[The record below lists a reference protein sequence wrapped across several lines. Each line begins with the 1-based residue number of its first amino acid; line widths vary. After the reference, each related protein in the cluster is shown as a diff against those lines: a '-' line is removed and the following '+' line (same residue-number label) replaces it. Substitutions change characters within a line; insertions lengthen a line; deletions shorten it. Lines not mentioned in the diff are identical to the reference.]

1 MRAFF
6 LILAGVL
13 AVMAATAGQASAH
26 AVLESTT
33 PTNGSLVQSAPTR
46 VTLTF
51 GEAVQIEPD
60 GVHVIAPDGS
70 SADDGKAAHIGG
82 VGNTVGVSTT
92 STAEGTYTVSWH
104 VVSADSHPIS
114 GAFTFS
120 VGHAS
125 AAAPVAAPSSGSL
138 TVSIVYW
145 TARGLEY
152 ASFALLVGAVAFVF
166 WCWPGGSTQRRV
178 RRLIGGSWLTLL
190 LATVAGALLQ
200 GPYGAGAGLDRLFDG
215 TLFSSTLDIALGTG
229 VIVRIVLLALA
240 APFIAEIL
248 ATPEWTPNRR
258 AVVGGLGVLLLNGL
272 AWTWSMSGHA
282 AAGFQAELALPV
294 DVLHLDAMGIWLG
307 GLVVLWRAK
316 PPAVAIQRFSQVA
329 VICVGVLVATGTY
342 QSWRQLGS
350 WAGFLDT
357 EYGRLLLLKIAGV
370 LVVLAAAYFSRKWV
384 QTRVA
389 RIRRPVLIET
399 VGAVVVLGLT
409 AALVNAEPARTAE
422 AAPAP
427 VVQATPD
434 GQTLPFDTGGPG
446 GKGNLKVY
454 ITPARTGPNLLDVTV
469 EDQAG
474 TPEDVPELTVAL
486 TLKERDVGPLKID
499 MQHVGK
505 GRYRAAEA
513 QIPLAGAWQ
522 VAVTVR
528 TSDIDETTAAGMWQ
542 VS

>member
-1 MRAFF
+1 MRAF
-6 LILAGVL
+6 LLVLAGVF
-13 AVMAATAGQASAH
+13 AAMAATAGQASAH

-33 PTNGSLVQSAPTR
+33 PTNGAVVDSAPTR

-51 GEAVQIEPD
+51 GETVQVEPD

-70 SADDGKAAHIGG
+70 SADNGKADHVDGRG
-82 VGNTVGVSTT
+82 ETVGVPLT
-92 STAEGTYTVSWH
+92 STAQGTYTVSWH

-138 TVSIVYW
+138 AVSIVYW

-152 ASFALLVGAVAFVF
+152 ASFALLVGSVAFVF
-166 WCWPGGSTQRRV
+166 WCWPGGAVQRSV
-178 RRLIGGSWLTLL
+178 RRLIAGSWLTLL

-215 TLFSSTLDIALGTG
+215 SLFSSTLDIALGTG

-240 APFIAEIL
+240 APYIGEVL
-248 ATPEWTPNRR
+248 ATVEWTPDRR
-258 AVVGGLGVLLLNGL
+258 AVFGGIGVLLLNAL

-282 AAGFQAELALPV
+282 ATGLAAGLAMPV

-316 PPAVAIQRFSQVA
+316 PPQVAVQRFSQVA
-329 VICVGVLVATGTY
+329 FLCVGVLVATGTF

-357 EYGRLLLLKIAGV
+357 EYGRLLLLKIAAV
-370 LVVLAAAYFSRKWV
+370 LVVLGAAYFSRKWV
-384 QTRVA
+384 RERVGQL
-389 RIRRPVLIET
+389 RRPVLIET
-399 VGAVVVLGLT
+399 AGAVIVLGLT

-422 AAPAP
+422 AATAP

-434 GQTLPFDTGGPG
+434 GQTLPFDTGGTG
-446 GKGNLKVY
+446 GKGNLKIY
-454 ITPARTGPNLLDVTV
+454 MTPAHGGPNLLDVTV
-469 EDQAG
+469 EDPTG
-474 TPEDVPELTVAL
+474 TPEDVAELTVNL

-499 MQHVGK
+499 MQHVGT

-528 TSDIDETTAAGMWQ
+528 TSDVDETTAAGTWS

>member
-1 MRAFF
+1 MRAF
-6 LILAGVL
+6 LLVLAGVF
-13 AVMAATAGQASAH
+13 AAMAATAGLASAH
-26 AVLESTT
+26 AVLESST
-33 PTNGSLVQSAPTR
+33 PSNGSLVQSAPTR
-46 VTLTF
+46 VILTF
-51 GEAVQIEPD
+51 GEAVQITPD

-70 SADDGKAAHIGG
+70 TADNGKADHIDGQG
-82 VGNTVGVSTT
+82 STVGVPMT

-125 AAAPVAAPSSGSL
+125 AAAPVAAPASGSL
-138 TVSIVYW
+138 AVSIVYW

-166 WCWPGGSTQRRV
+166 WCWPAGAVHRRV

-229 VIVRIVLLALA
+229 VIVRIVLLAFA
-240 APFIAEIL
+240 APYISEIL
-248 ATPEWTPNRR
+248 ATQEWTPNRR
-258 AVVGGLGVLLLNGL
+258 SVFGGIGVVLLNAL

-282 AAGFQAELALPV
+282 AAGFQADLALPV

-307 GLVVLWRAK
+307 GLVVLWRAR
-316 PPAVAIQRFSQVA
+316 PPQEAVQRFSQLA
-329 VICVGVLVATGTY
+329 VVCVGVLVATGTY

-350 WAGFLDT
+350 WAGFFDT

-384 QTRVA
+384 RSHVGKL
-389 RIRRPVLIET
+389 RRPIMIET
-399 VGAVVVLGLT
+399 AGAVIVLGLT

-422 AAPAP
+422 AATTPI
-427 VVQATPD
+427 VQATPD

-446 GKGNLKVY
+446 GKGNLKIY
-454 ITPARTGPNLLDVTV
+454 ITPAHVGPNLLDVTV
-469 EDQAG
+469 EDRGG
-474 TPEDVPELTVAL
+474 TAHDVPEVTVEL
-486 TLKERDVGPLKID
+486 TLKERGIGPLKID

>member
-1 MRAFF
+1 V
-6 LILAGVL
+6 LAGVF
-13 AVMAATAGQASAH
+13 ATMVATAGQASAH
-26 AVLESTT
+26 AVLESTS
-33 PTNGSLVQSAPTR
+33 PSNGVVADTAPTR

-51 GEAVQIEPD
+51 GESVQVEPD

-70 SADDGKAAHIGG
+70 SADNGKADHIDGRG
-82 VGNTVGVSTT
+82 DTVGVQLT
-92 STAEGTYTVSWH
+92 SSAQGTYTVSWH
-104 VVSADSHPIS
+104 VVSADSHPVS

-120 VGHAS
+120 IGHAS

-152 ASFALLVGAVAFVF
+152 ASFALVVGAVAFVF
-166 WCWPGGSTQRRV
+166 WCWPAGAVQRRV
-178 RRLIGGSWLTLL
+178 RRLIGGSWLTLV

-215 TLFSSTLDIALGTG
+215 NLFSSTLDIALGTG

-240 APFIAEIL
+240 APYIGEVL
-248 ATPEWTPNRR
+248 ATTEWTQNRR
-258 AVVGGLGVLLLNGL
+258 ALLGGVGILLLNAL

-282 AAGFQAELALPV
+282 ASGIQADLAMPV

-316 PPAVAIQRFSQVA
+316 PPQEAVQRFSQVA
-329 VICVGVLVATGTY
+329 ILCVGVLVATGTY

-350 WAGFLDT
+350 WTGFFDT
-357 EYGRLLLLKIAGV
+357 EYGRLLLLKIAAV
-370 LVVLAAAYFSRKWV
+370 LLVLAAAYFSRQWV
-384 QTRVA
+384 RTHLGNL
-389 RIRRPVLIET
+389 RRPILVET
-399 VGAVVVLGLT
+399 AGAVIVLGLT

-422 AAPAP
+422 AATAP

-434 GQTLPFDTGGPG
+434 GQTLPFDTGGPN

-454 ITPARTGPNLLDVTV
+454 ITPAHTGPNLLDVTV
-469 EDQAG
+469 VDQTG
-474 TPEDVPELTVAL
+474 SPEDVPELDVNL

-499 MQHVGK
+499 MQHVGT

-513 QIPLAGAWQ
+513 QIPLSGAWQ
-522 VAVTVR
+522 VAITVR
-528 TSDIDETTAAGMWQ
+528 TSDIDETTAAGTWQ

>member
-1 MRAFF
+1 MRAFL
-6 LILAGVL
+6 LILAGVFAAM
-13 AVMAATAGQASAH
+13 AVTAGQASAH

-33 PTNGSLVQSAPTR
+33 PSSGSLVQSAPTR

-70 SADDGKAAHIGG
+70 SADNGKADHLGG
-82 VGNTVGVSTT
+82 DGNTVGVSLT

-125 AAAPVAAPSSGSL
+125 VAAPVAAPSSGSL
-138 TVSIVYW
+138 AVSIVYW

-152 ASFALLVGAVAFVF
+152 ASFALLIGAVAFVF
-166 WCWPGGSTQRRV
+166 WCWPSGSTRRTV

-200 GPYGAGAGLDRLFDG
+200 GPYGAGAGLSRLFDG
-215 TLFSSTLDIALGTG
+215 QLFSSTLDLALGTG

-240 APFIAEIL
+240 APYVGEIL
-248 ATPEWTPNRR
+248 ATEEWTPNRR
-258 AVVGGLGVLLLNGL
+258 AVLGGLGVVLLNGL

-282 AAGFQAELALPV
+282 AAGLQSELALPV
-294 DVLHLDAMGIWLG
+294 DVLHLDAMGVWLG

-316 PPAVAIQRFSQVA
+316 PPQQAAQRFSQVA
-329 VICVGVLVATGTY
+329 ILCVGVLVATGTY

-370 LVVLAAAYFSRKWV
+370 LVVLAAAYFSRQWV
-384 QTRVA
+384 RTH
-389 RIRRPVLIET
+389 IGKLRRPVLIET
-399 VGAVVVLGLT
+399 AGAVIVLGLT
-409 AALVNAEPARTAE
+409 AALVNAEPARTAD
-422 AAPAP
+422 AATTP

-469 EDQAG
+469 EDQGG
-474 TPEDVPELTVAL
+474 TAEDVPELTVAL
-486 TLKERDVGPLKID
+486 TLKERNVGPLKVD
-499 MQHVGK
+499 MKHVGK

-513 QIPLAGAWQ
+513 QIPLPGAWQ

-528 TSDIDETTAAGMWQ
+528 TSDIDETTSVGMWQ

>member
-1 MRAFF
+1 MRA
-6 LILAGVL
+6 LLLVLAGVF
-13 AVMAATAGQASAH
+13 AAMVATAGQASAH

-33 PTNGSLVQSAPTR
+33 PSNGTVVDSAPSR

-51 GEAVQIEPD
+51 GEAVQVEPD

-70 SADDGKAAHIGG
+70 SADNGKADHIDGRG
-82 VGNTVGVSTT
+82 DTVGVPLTT
-92 STAEGTYTVSWH
+92 TAQGTFTVSWH

-120 VGHAS
+120 IGHTS
-125 AAAPVAAPSSGSL
+125 AAAPVAAPTSGSL

-145 TARGLEY
+145 TFRGLEY

-166 WCWPGGSTQRRV
+166 WCWPAGAVHRGV
-178 RRLIGGSWLTLL
+178 RRLIGGSWLALL
-190 LATVAGALLQ
+190 FATVAAALLQ

-215 TLFSSTLDIALGTG
+215 NLFSSTLDIALGTG

-240 APFIAEIL
+240 APYLGEML
-248 ATPEWTPNRR
+248 ATVEWTPNRR
-258 AVVGGLGVLLLNGL
+258 AVFGGVGVLLLNAL

-282 AAGFQAELALPV
+282 ATGLQADLALPV
-294 DVLHLDAMGIWLG
+294 DVLHLDAMGVWVG

-316 PPAVAIQRFSQVA
+316 PPQEAAQRFSQVA
-329 VICVGVLVATGTY
+329 FLCVAVLVATGTY

-350 WAGFLDT
+350 WSGFLDT
-357 EYGRLLLLKIAGV
+357 DYGRLLLVKIAAV
-370 LVVLAAAYFSRKWV
+370 LVVLGAAYFSRKWV
-384 QTRVA
+384 RTHVGKL
-389 RIRRPVLIET
+389 RRPILVET
-399 VGAVVVLGLT
+399 AGAVIVLGLT

-422 AAPAP
+422 AATTP

-446 GKGNLKVY
+446 GKGSLKVY
-454 ITPARTGPNLLDVTV
+454 ITPAHTGPNLLDVTV
-469 EDQAG
+469 EDPTG
-474 TPEDVPELTVAL
+474 KPENVAELTVAL

-499 MQHVGK
+499 MQRVGQ

-513 QIPLAGAWQ
+513 QIPLPGAWQ
-522 VAVTVR
+522 VAITVR
-528 TSDIDETTAAGMWQ
+528 TSDVDETTAAGTWA

>member
-1 MRAFF
+1 MRT
-6 LILAGVL
+6 LLLVLAGVFAAM
-13 AVMAATAGQASAH
+13 AVTAGQASAH
-26 AVLESTT
+26 AVLESSA
-33 PTNGSLVQSAPTR
+33 PSNGSLVQSAPSR

-51 GEAVQIEPD
+51 GESVQVEPD

-70 SADDGKAAHIGG
+70 SADNGKADHIDGR
-82 VGNTVGVSTT
+82 GNTVGVQLT
-92 STAEGTYTVSWH
+92 STAQGTYTVSWH

-125 AAAPVAAPSSGSL
+125 AAAPVAAPSAGSL
-138 TVSIVYW
+138 AVSIVYW

-152 ASFALLVGAVAFVF
+152 ASFALLIGAVAFVF
-166 WCWPGGSTQRRV
+166 WCWPQGAVNRGV

-215 TLFSSTLDIALGTG
+215 DLFSSTLDIALGTG

-240 APFIAEIL
+240 APYIAEIL
-248 ATPEWTPNRR
+248 ATEEWTPNRR
-258 AVVGGLGVLLLNGL
+258 AVFGGIGVVLLNGL

-282 AAGFQAELALPV
+282 AAGLQADLALPV

-316 PPAVAIQRFSQVA
+316 PPQAAVQRFSQVA
-329 VICVGVLVATGTY
+329 FACVGVLVATGTY

-350 WAGFLDT
+350 WAGFFDT

-370 LVVLAAAYFSRKWV
+370 LVVLGAAYFSRRWV
-384 QTRVA
+384 RSHVGKL
-389 RIRRPVLIET
+389 RRPVLVET
-399 VGAVVVLGLT
+399 AGAVIVLGLT

-422 AAPAP
+422 AATTP

-446 GKGNLKVY
+446 GKGNLKIY
-454 ITPARTGPNLLDVTV
+454 ITPAHTGPNLLDVTV
-469 EDQAG
+469 EDLSGRA
-474 TPEDVPELTVAL
+474 EDVPELTVAL
-486 TLKERDVGPLKID
+486 TQKDRDVGPLKID
-499 MQHVGK
+499 VQHVGT

-528 TSDIDETTAAGMWQ
+528 TSDIDETTAVGMWQ

>member
-1 MRAFF
+1 MRKF
-6 LILAGVL
+6 LLVLAGVF
-13 AVMAATAGQASAH
+13 AAMAATAGQASAH

-33 PTNGSLVQSAPTR
+33 PTNGAVVDSAPTR

-51 GEAVQIEPD
+51 GEAVQVEPD

-70 SADDGKAAHIGG
+70 SADNGKTDHIDGRGE
-82 VGNTVGVSTT
+82 TVGVPLT
-92 STAEGTYTVSWH
+92 SSAQGTYTVSWH

-120 VGHAS
+120 IGHAS

-138 TVSIVYW
+138 AVSIVYW

-152 ASFALLVGAVAFVF
+152 AAFALLVGSVAFVF
-166 WCWPGGSTQRRV
+166 WCWPSGSVQRSV
-178 RRLIGGSWLTLL
+178 RRLIAGSWLTLL

-215 TLFSSTLDIALGTG
+215 NLFSSTLDIALGTG

-240 APFIAEIL
+240 APYIGELL
-248 ATPEWTPNRR
+248 ATEKWTPDRR
-258 AVVGGLGVLLLNGL
+258 AVFGGIGVLLLNGL

-282 AAGFQAELALPV
+282 ATGLEAGLAMPV

-316 PPAVAIQRFSQVA
+316 PPQVAVQRFSQVA
-329 VICVGVLVATGTY
+329 FLCVGVLVATGTF

-357 EYGRLLLLKIAGV
+357 EYGRLLLLKIAAV
-370 LVVLAAAYFSRKWV
+370 LVVLGAAYFSRKWV
-384 QTRVA
+384 REKVGKL
-389 RIRRPVLIET
+389 RRPVLIET
-399 VGAVVVLGLT
+399 AGAVIVLGLT

-422 AAPAP
+422 AATAP

-434 GQTLPFDTGGPG
+434 GQTLPFDTAGPK

-454 ITPARTGPNLLDVTV
+454 ITPAHVGPNLLDVTV
-469 EDQAG
+469 EDPTG
-474 TPEDVPELTVAL
+474 TPEDVPELDVNL
-486 TLKERDVGPLKID
+486 TLKERNVGPLKID
-499 MQHVGK
+499 MQHVGT

-513 QIPLAGAWQ
+513 QIPLSGAWQ
-522 VAVTVR
+522 VAITVR
-528 TSDIDETTAAGMWQ
+528 TSDVDETTVAGTWA